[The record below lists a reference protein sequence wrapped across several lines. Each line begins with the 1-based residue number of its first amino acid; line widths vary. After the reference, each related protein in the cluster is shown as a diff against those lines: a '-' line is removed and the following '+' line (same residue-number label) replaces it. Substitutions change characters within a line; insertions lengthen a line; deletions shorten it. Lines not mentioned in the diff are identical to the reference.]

1 MTPFE
6 PSDELTPRGLPLIN
20 HLAGLTTTARDNLAQ
35 SPYDP
40 LNQL

>member
-1 MTPFE
+1 MTPCE
-6 PSDELTPRGLPLIN
+6 PTDEQAPRGLPLIN
-20 HLAGLTTTARDNLAQ
+20 HLAGSMTIANNNPAE